1 MCCCAVLCCDPK
13 ASTIPFSNSAD
24 VFDIFLISG
33 VADFFSFSYIL
44 KKGSSLPVN
53 TAMHLC
59 LCWATM
65 LGKQLVMSSA
75 NEAILNRRRRRP
87 TKQKNM
93 LFSKPEE
100 TFSCSVVWSF
110 CTVVYVLMNTKKTT
124 KKQTITY

>member
-1 MCCCAVLCCDPK
+1 MVQNGVLLHLIRIETPLNEVHTNTTMCCDPK

-44 KKGSSLPVN
+44 KRGSSLPVN

-65 LGKQLVMSSA
+65 LGKQLVTSSA
-75 NEAILNRRRRRP
+75 NEAIPQSL
-87 TKQKNM
+87 
-93 LFSKPEE
+93 
-100 TFSCSVVWSF
+100 
-110 CTVVYVLMNTKKTT
+110 
-124 KKQTITY
+124 